1 MDTAVQHGT
10 IQFIAFGGPPDKD
23 GSADLKYMLAAARN
37 IGRLMTDC
45 KVVVDKSTVPVGA
58 GDLVK
63 AAIAE
68 ELKKNRGV
76 QTPNSVVSNPA
87 FLEEGAAV
95 EALGGLR
102 AGCLLAAEQLRA
114 DHATSLLEAHRP
126 LAKPCFN
133 SFCGL
138 RQPQT

>member
-10 IQFIAFGGPPDKD
+10 IQFIAFGAPPDKD

-68 ELKKNRGV
+68 ELKKSRREDA
-76 QTPNSVVSNPA
+76 Q
-87 FLEEGAAV
+87 
-95 EALGGLR
+95 
-102 AGCLLAAEQLRA
+102 
-114 DHATSLLEAHRP
+114 
-126 LAKPCFN
+126 
-133 SFCGL
+133 
-138 RQPQT
+138 